1 MITLNKEDKLFNE
14 PNLEV
19 YESGE
24 YQDDDLVLVNKV
36 GESIPIY
43 QYIAYYIKY
52 GDYKKEDE
60 NN

>member
-1 MITLNKEDKLFNE
+1 MIKLNKGDRLFNE

-19 YESGE
+19 YESKE

-36 GESIPIY
+36 GEFNPIY
-43 QYIAYYIKY
+43 QYVAYYIKY
-52 GDYKKEDE
+52 GDYKKEEE